1 MYNEQML
8 DGNIALVELRKI
20 KSLREEPRTREM
32 KKFGAGEFARLLE
45 EGLMVSF
52 RKSLKRNDLRD
63 ELASFFMM
71 FNLGDRIFLAE
82 IVDEGI
88 NVFSVKNNVD
98 DRQVRHQLI
107 NELSKSRHAVMSDVE
122 AAIKFL
128 SGNRHAFKEAA

>member
-8 DGNIALVELRKI
+8 DGNIALKELRNI
-20 KSLREEPRTREM
+20 KALREEPRTREM

-45 EGLMVSF
+45 GGLMISF

-63 ELASFFMM
+63 ALASFFTML
-71 FNLGDRIFLAE
+71 NLGDRVFLAE
-82 IVDEGI
+82 IVEEGI
-88 NVFSVKNNVD
+88 NRFALKNDID

-107 NELSKSRHAVMSDVE
+107 GELSKSRHAVMSDVQ

-128 SGNRHAFKEAA
+128 NGDCHAFRNAA